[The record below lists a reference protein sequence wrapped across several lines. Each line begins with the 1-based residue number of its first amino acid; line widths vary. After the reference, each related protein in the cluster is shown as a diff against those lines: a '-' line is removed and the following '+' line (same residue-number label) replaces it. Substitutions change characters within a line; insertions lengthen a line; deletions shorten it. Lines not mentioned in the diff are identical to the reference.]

1 MRLFFSRD
9 SRTTR
14 RATRATYRARLRYY
28 RDADVF
34 FPDAESSETRRG
46 SRPASRAP
54 VAPRPRHREDDD
66 EHAGAGDDERRRR
79 AGGGRFRFFLPT
91 RPGCFFVRARRAF
104 VVRRGHRRPV
114 PRRVRVLEGDNARR
128 KRGGGRQPGQGRP
141 GRSRSRLENGA
152 RCRRRERRV
161 RVSRTTHGV
170 GPLAERLV
178 HAEAAGGAASAATT
192 PSHAVTSP
200 ARMAGVTSSGGTGA
214 RASATRE
221 AQSSVW
227 PETKARSSTN
237 SAGNPAD
244 FGVPRRAFRRRG
256 RGRGAEPGATR
267 RREPLAAIA
276 DARGRAGSCD
286 ALGARRASRGEKESA

>member
-1 MRLFFSRD
+1 MCSVMRLFISRD

-114 PRRVRVLEGDNARR
+114 PRRVRVLEGDNTRR

-178 HAEAAGGAASAATT
+178 HAG
-192 PSHAVTSP
+192 
-200 ARMAGVTSSGGTGA
+200 
-214 RASATRE
+214 
-221 AQSSVW
+221 
-227 PETKARSSTN
+227 
-237 SAGNPAD
+237 
-244 FGVPRRAFRRRG
+244 G
-256 RGRGAEPGATR
+256 RGR
-267 RREPLAAIA
+267 
-276 DARGRAGSCD
+276 RGERGDD
-286 ALGARRASRGEKESA
+286 ALARRHEPRAHGGGHVLGGDGRKSVRDA